1 MKAINEMINER
12 SSNRRDILR
21 TKLTA
26 FAKKLY
32 EDGGELVIGD
42 ETVAEIYDDGG
53 FIFPKG
59 FNSELAKFVVQCYI
73 YGHSD
78 FETDESDY
86 YICIGNPNKG
96 GKEIEW

>member
-26 FAKKLY
+26 FAKNYMKMVENQLQEMKPLQKY
-32 EDGGELVIGD
+32 MMM
-42 ETVAEIYDDGG
+42 VALFFQKALILNQQNLL
-53 FIFPKG
+53 
-59 FNSELAKFVVQCYI
+59 FNAI

-78 FETDESDY
+78 WETDESDY